1 MGLDSIIDND
11 EEYKSTLNYILINNG
26 VCKTM
31 KEINYSLNKVIDD
44 AKREGRNLFEESI
57 NADPKYKRAI
67 ENKKKRDEEEMKIKL
82 NKPKFSNKY

>member
-11 EEYKSTLNYILINNG
+11 KEYKSTLNYILINNG

-57 NADPKYKRAI
+57 NANPKYKTAI
-67 ENKKKRDEEEMKIKL
+67 ENKKKRDEEEKKIKL
-82 NKPKFSNKY
+82 SKSKFSNKY

>member
-1 MGLDSIIDND
+1 MGLDSIIEND
-11 EEYKSTLNYILINNG
+11 KEYKSTLNYILINNG

-57 NADPKYKRAI
+57 NADSQYKKAI
-67 ENKKKRDEEEMKIKL
+67 ENKKKRDEEERKIKL
-82 NKPKFSNKY
+82 CKPKFSNKY

>member
-57 NADPKYKRAI
+57 NANPKYKTAI
-67 ENKKKRDEEEMKIKL
+67 ENKKKRDEEEKKIKL
-82 NKPKFSNKY
+82 SKSKFSNKY